1 MCIYLQLLSTL
12 LHSHS
17 QELNESIA
25 YLKTALNNIRDVVTN
40 VSKEIEMMSA
50 PKAAKKEIAKAL
62 MMNVSALSSN
72 LQVESITVDSAVEL
86 KE

>member
-1 MCIYLQLLSTL
+1 